1 MNVYTLCSCKI
12 EQSIINNMEI
22 EILSEAGADT
32 RAKLIDRYF
41 TVSGGQKTTSI
52 VRKPPVGLTL

>member
-1 MNVYTLCSCKI
+1 
-12 EQSIINNMEI
+12 MEI
-22 EILSEAGADT
+22 EIMSEAGADT
-32 RAKLIDRYF
+32 RAKLIDRYL

>member
-1 MNVYTLCSCKI
+1 M
-12 EQSIINNMEI
+12 
-22 EILSEAGADT
+22 SEAGADT

-52 VRKPPVGLTL
+52 VRKPPVELTLWRASQNEERAEG

>member
-1 MNVYTLCSCKI
+1 MLMQNRA
-12 EQSIINNMEI
+12 INNIEI

-32 RAKLIDRYF
+32 RAKLIDRYL
-41 TVSGGQKTTSI
+41 TVSSGQKTTSI

>member
-1 MNVYTLCSCKI
+1 MA
-12 EQSIINNMEI
+12 I
-22 EILSEAGADT
+22 EILSEANT

-41 TVSGGQKTTSI
+41 TVSVGQKTTSI